1 MIQAYTLM
9 SLDWKPS
16 TWSDVG
22 SMPHVVVGYLFAM
35 RAGQA
40 APPFGWFRTGAIGI
54 ATLAHLF
61 RVGPDGPEQL
71 ARCGAE
77 AEPGAVYR
85 ADGTSPLCQRCEAI
99 AGGRPLSVGTIG
111 DLDQELKGG

>member
-54 ATLAHLF
+54 ATLATCSASAPTAPSSWRAAVLRQNLEPSTAQTARHPCASAA
-61 RVGPDGPEQL
+61 RPSQAG
-71 ARCGAE
+71 ARCPSAPS
-77 AEPGAVYR
+77 A
-85 ADGTSPLCQRCEAI
+85 TWTKS
-99 AGGRPLSVGTIG
+99 
-111 DLDQELKGG
+111 